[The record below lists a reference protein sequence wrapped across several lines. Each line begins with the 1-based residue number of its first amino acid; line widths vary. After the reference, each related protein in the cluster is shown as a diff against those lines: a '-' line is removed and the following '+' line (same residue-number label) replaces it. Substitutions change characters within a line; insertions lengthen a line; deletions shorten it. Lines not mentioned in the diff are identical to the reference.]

1 MTDTP
6 NADGRNGPAAAA
18 AAAGPQLEEL
28 QRRLDYRFN
37 DLRLL
42 ELALTHRSLSGRHN
56 NERLEFLGDAFLGYV
71 VAAELFERH
80 GDAKEN
86 QLTLLRAS
94 LVRGK
99 TLADLGRALGLGE
112 FLRLGS
118 GELKSGGFRRDS
130 ILADAIEAIMG
141 AVLLDGG
148 PEPSKTLILR
158 LLGDRLER
166 ARPGEVSKDPK
177 TRLQELLQ
185 GRGESLPEYAVVE
198 VVGSDHAQTFT
209 VSCRVP
215 ALGESVSG
223 KGRTRRAAEQQA
235 ASHALDRLGGTAL

>member
-1 MTDTP
+1 MTNASNPRGATP
-6 NADGRNGPAAAA
+6 SPPPRGADP
-18 AAAGPQLEEL
+18 LLTEL
-28 QRRLDYRFN
+28 QRRLDYRFA

-71 VAAELFERH
+71 VAAELFDRH

-99 TLADLGRALGLGE
+99 TLADLARALGLGE

-130 ILADAIEAIMG
+130 ILADAVEAIIG

-148 PEPSKTLILR
+148 PEASRALILR

-185 GRGESLPEYAVVE
+185 GRGEALPEYEVVQ

-209 VSCRVP
+209 VACRVP
-215 ALGESVSG
+215 VLGDGVSG

-235 ASHALDRLGGTAL
+235 ASEALDRLAGDKR

>member
-1 MTDTP
+1 MTNTP
-6 NADGRNGPAAAA
+6 NVDGVMAASADP
-18 AAAGPQLEEL
+18 LLTEL
-28 QRRLDYRFN
+28 QRRLDYRFSN
-37 DLRLL
+37 IRQL

-71 VAAELFERH
+71 IAAELFERH
-80 GDAKEN
+80 GGAKEN

-130 ILADAIEAIMG
+130 ILADAVEAIIG

-148 PEPSKTLILR
+148 PEPARALILR
-158 LLGDRLER
+158 LLGARLER

-185 GRGESLPEYAVVE
+185 GRGEALPDYEVVE

-209 VSCRVP
+209 VSCRVL
-215 ALGESVSG
+215 AVGEQVLG

-235 ASHALDRLGGTAL
+235 ASHVLDRLAGGSQ

>member
-1 MTDTP
+1 MVDP
-6 NADGRNGPAAAA
+6 LLA
-18 AAAGPQLEEL
+18 EL
-28 QRRLDYRFN
+28 QRRLDYQFTN
-37 DLRLL
+37 LRLL
-42 ELALTHRSLSGRHN
+42 ELALTHRSVSGRHN
-56 NERLEFLGDAFLGYV
+56 NERLEFLGDALLGYV
-71 VAAELFERH
+71 VAAELFDRH

-99 TLADLGRALGLGE
+99 TLAELGRALGLGE

-130 ILADAIEAIMG
+130 ILADAVEAIIG

-148 PEPSKTLILR
+148 PESSRTLILR
-158 LLGDRLER
+158 LLADRLER

-177 TRLQELLQ
+177 TRLQEWLQ
-185 GRGESLPEYAVVE
+185 GRGEALPEYEVVE
-198 VVGSDHAQTFT
+198 VIGSDHAQTFT

-215 ALGESVSG
+215 VIGEHVSG

-235 ASHALDRLGGTAL
+235 ASHALDRLAGDTL

>member
-1 MTDTP
+1 MTDASKVDHVTAP
-6 NADGRNGPAAAA
+6 VIDPLLA
-18 AAAGPQLEEL
+18 EL
-28 QRRLDYRFN
+28 QRRLDYRFT

-42 ELALTHRSLSGRHN
+42 ELALTHRSLSGRRN

-71 VAAELFERH
+71 VAAELFDRH
-80 GDAKEN
+80 VDAKEN
-86 QLTLLRAS
+86 QLSLLRAS

-99 TLADLGRALGLGE
+99 TLADLGRSLGLGE

-130 ILADAIEAIMG
+130 ILADAIEAIIG

-148 PEPSKTLILR
+148 PEASRTLILH
-158 LLGDRLER
+158 LLGERLER

-185 GRGESLPEYAVVE
+185 GRGEGLPEYEVVE
-198 VVGSDHAQTFT
+198 VVGNDHAQTFT

-215 ALGESVSG
+215 TLGANVSG

-235 ASHALDRLGGTAL
+235 ASQALDRLVGDTL

>member
-1 MTDTP
+1 MTEGTNVG
-6 NADGRNGPAAAA
+6 NAAPASADPLLA
-18 AAAGPQLEEL
+18 EL
-28 QRRLDYRFN
+28 QRRLDYRFT

-71 VAAELFERH
+71 VAAELFDRY

-99 TLADLGRALGLGE
+99 TLADLARALGLGE
-112 FLRLGS
+112 FLKLGS

-130 ILADAIEAIMG
+130 ILADAVEAVIG

-148 PEPSKTLILR
+148 PEPSRTLILR
-158 LLGDRLER
+158 MLGDRLER

-185 GRGESLPEYAVVE
+185 GRGEALPEYEVVE

-215 ALGESVSG
+215 ALGDSVSG

-235 ASHALDRLGGTAL
+235 ASEALDRLGGGAL